1 MKRKITWMVVFFVVF
16 SLGCATTGNQTR
28 DDLKK
33 VESGLEVSYWT
44 VYSAGKAL
52 DLPKLASGGPNPAMV
67 FETGIKAV
75 LIPLALMTKSRKA
88 GKGKGSVNTPRTDNN
103 LPEGQF

>member
-1 MKRKITWMVVFFVVF
+1 
-16 SLGCATTGNQTR
+16 
-28 DDLKK
+28 
-33 VESGLEVSYWT
+33 
-44 VYSAGKAL
+44 
-52 DLPKLASGGPNPAMV
+52 MV